1 MRVVIRAKL
10 PTLDCLLAGGLFAPA
25 SLITDILP
33 SISREAELLHELKV
47 LGYCVVVEVLQRAKE
62 RVRKREILEKVTI
75 KKTPEQHCFSVNHLP
90 LFDLN
95 MPI

>member
-1 MRVVIRAKL
+1 MEVIVRAKL

-47 LGYCVVVEVLQRAKE
+47 LGYSVFVEVLQRAKE

-75 KKTPEQHCFSVNHLP
+75 KKPQSKTALVSIIYH
-90 LFDLN
+90 
-95 MPI
+95 

>member
-33 SISREAELLHELKV
+33 SLSREAELLHELKV

-62 RVRKREILEKVTI
+62 PCQEERNSREGYN
-75 KKTPEQHCFSVNHLP
+75 KKNPRATL
-90 LFDLN
+90 L
-95 MPI
+95 